1 MGQIIANR
9 WFSLFACVFLLTALA
24 PSAPAKDKKQ
34 DKKAEK
40 AAAEALLDKAAA
52 LTNIESAGSQPF
64 VYIATAN
71 WTANGKTLEGQYGV
85 AWQQVDRYRKQIASP
100 GYLQTEVVLKNTLYR
115 SRNFKSPPLV
125 TTRWDGMFAL
135 RTLFS
140 DWPEKKLK
148 IDRSHPPEELRN
160 LANFTCVVSETSGGI
175 ESYERLACVDDLTGL
190 PLLYRAKYGGNTIT
204 RVFSDYANLGDKN
217 FPRDIT
223 YFDSTEARGELKA
236 TRLEVF
242 TAFGDSIFQPE
253 SGSTAEPWCADPT

>member
-100 GYLQTEVVLKNTLYR
+100 GYLQTEVVDR
-115 SRNFKSPPLV
+115 KS
-125 TTRWDGMFAL
+125 TRL
-135 RTLFS
+135 NS
-140 DWPEKKLK
+140 
-148 IDRSHPPEELRN
+148 SHP
-160 LANFTCVVSETSGGI
+160 
-175 ESYERLACVDDLTGL
+175 
-190 PLLYRAKYGGNTIT
+190 
-204 RVFSDYANLGDKN
+204 
-217 FPRDIT
+217 
-223 YFDSTEARGELKA
+223 
-236 TRLEVF
+236 
-242 TAFGDSIFQPE
+242 SI
-253 SGSTAEPWCADPT
+253 S